1 MAVCSYSYSYSY
13 PYIVVSLPLCPVLS
27 RSSLCCLSKLSEVC
41 QRYLRPICVHAIR
54 VEKKTLALAHVL
66 TQPIVHMTISLK
78 ASICDYGKLIE

>member
-13 PYIVVSLPLCPVLS
+13 PYIVVSLPPS
-27 RSSLCCLSKLSEVC
+27 FSPSSLCCLSKLSEVC
-41 QRYLRPICVHAIR
+41 QRYLRSICVHAIR